1 MDEIRTGTTMVSN
14 KPTYKDR
21 MKAEYRELKERYQ
34 KLHKMLIKN
43 EAGTLGFELNCPVNL
58 LVEQQ
63 CVMAE
68 YLRILEVRAEIEKVV
83 LE

>member
-1 MDEIRTGTTMVSN
+1 M
-14 KPTYKDR
+14 TYQDR

-43 EAGTLGFELNCPVNL
+43 EAGTLGFTLNCPVEL
-58 LVEQQ
+58 LKEQKRY
-63 CVMAE
+63 MGE
-68 YLRILEVRAEIEKVV
+68 YLRILEIRAEIEKVV